1 MAAVQDLGLFFGQA
15 FASNVGSN
23 DLVFKYEDRYSQN
36 KVYTGNIIKVIINSI
51 PKVTAAGKAF

>member
-1 MAAVQDLGLFFGQA
+1 MQDLGLFFGQA